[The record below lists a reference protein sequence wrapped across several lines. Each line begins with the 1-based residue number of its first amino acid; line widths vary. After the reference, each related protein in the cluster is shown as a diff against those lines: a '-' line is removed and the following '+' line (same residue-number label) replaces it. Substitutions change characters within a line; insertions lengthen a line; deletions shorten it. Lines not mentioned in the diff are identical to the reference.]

1 MGIHNLFNKNQTLV
15 VIFTAFSGC
24 ILHAASHTVSETN
37 PFQTSGA
44 QELKKELQE
53 QSLLKIYFSGNL
65 AGSKESC
72 GCALNPKGGFE
83 RRYNFL
89 KKEGLLEKQRPEN
102 TLILDFGNLLFK
114 NENITQ
120 FEKKSALQNA
130 EKMIQASN
138 FFHYDALNF
147 GNLDRSLPQDDLQK
161 IFGNSQFPWLASNV
175 FPSSR
180 FGATFKRRLPLKL
193 KNSDVLLLGLSS
205 ISEGDGIQG
214 WRSEDPH
221 NVLLTELKNTP
232 ATTLPIVLSDLD
244 VNELM
249 KIAADMKRPIIF
261 LGSREMGG
269 WDRPLEIGQA
279 LLLHL
284 RHQGQDWG
292 VLKVPTKWD
301 NKQGWYNPS
310 ETETLAQRWNDL
322 KEESLKLRKLAS
334 SSEKSIEIKNLENKA
349 QELKALAPSA
359 QKDIPFSFETVEM
372 NSSFQGIN
380 KVSKYMK

>member
-1 MGIHNLFNKNQTLV
+1 M
-15 VIFTAFSGC
+15 
-24 ILHAASHTVSETN
+24 
-37 PFQTSGA
+37 
-44 QELKKELQE
+44 
-53 QSLLKIYFSGNL
+53 
-65 AGSKESC
+65 
-72 GCALNPKGGFE
+72 
-83 RRYNFL
+83 R
-89 KKEGLLEKQRPEN
+89 
-102 TLILDFGNLLFK
+102 
-114 NENITQ
+114 TQ

-205 ISEGDGIQG
+205 ISEGDGNQG

-310 ETETLAQRWNDL
+310 ETEILAKRWNDL
-322 KEESLKLRKLAS
+322 KEESLKLRELAS
-334 SSEKSIEIKNLENKA
+334 SSEKSVEIKNLETKLLNDGI
-349 QELKALAPSA
+349 KALVVDLFELSCSIIETNICLEKMFEVEVKKDKDKFKRALQSTVNIHDRLIPEVIKLVSVTNPKMLFIKGVGAVYPFIRSHTVLNNLQSA
-359 QKDIPFSFETVEM
+359 VKDIPTVMFFSGAYSGQSLNLF
-372 NSSFQGIN
+372 GL
-380 KVSKYMK
+380 MKDDNYYRAFNIDNYKL